1 MKSKK
6 DVVSYTI
13 ILVVLIIV
21 NSCSTN
27 NLTEIDLNNKG
38 IPVTIIVPQGCEIT
52 EGIANEEEDEMSFLN
67 YVIKKDN
74 FILDVFMPE
83 QDLQGD
89 LSDYV
94 RRATQLA
101 KEEVGF
107 VEFVKTDEAGFIYK
121 LKTEEGF
128 GYNFSY
134 TIIKNN
140 RAIEFLAGLNF
151 SDYTLTQIEKLYEA
165 AKTAK

>member
-6 DVVSYTI
+6 CVISFTL
-13 ILVVLIIV
+13 ILVVFIFV
-21 NSCSTN
+21 TSCSTN
-27 NLTEIDLNNKG
+27 NLSEINLNNKG
-38 IPVTIIVPQGCEIT
+38 IPVTITVPPDCKIT
-52 EGIANEEEDEMSFLN
+52 EGIANEEVDDMKFLN

-74 FILDVFMPE
+74 FVLDVFMPE
-83 QDLQGD
+83 QDLQGN

-94 RRATQLA
+94 NRATLLA

-121 LKTEEGF
+121 LKTDEGF
-128 GYNFSY
+128 DYNFSY

-151 SDYTLTQIEKLYEA
+151 SDYTLQQIEKLYEA
-165 AKTAK
+165 AQSAK